1 MNAIK
6 SLHKNPFEKGADAA
20 ALYRAR
26 SLWHGAVGAGREG
39 DLATAFASPWAEGAL
54 VTAPAK
60 RWGRGGRKGAA
71 A

>member
-1 MNAIK
+1 MNAVK
-6 SLHKNPFEKGADAA
+6 NLHKNPFGKGADAA

-26 SLWHGAVGAGREG
+26 SLWHGAVGAGRQG

-60 RWGRGGRKGAA
+60 RWGRGGRKEAA